1 MEPQDALL
9 LHQWENRAEEWWLGA
24 QLAPISMEAMQ
35 RFAALQHASLLMPA
49 TAGNTRMQACN
60 TPFCRGPSEDEAR

>member
-1 MEPQDALL
+1 M
-9 LHQWENRAEEWWLGA
+9 QWSSCE
-24 QLAPISMEAMQ
+24 EAMQ